1 MKLILCKKLSIFNII
16 ENKESVKF
24 VQNQTCSFVKEWT
37 LRHCQLHNICLKE
50 SLASFFK
57 LFSCCFWHWHTSC
70 SLSSSTS
77 IMSIRQ
83 QFYQCSNF
91 YVIFLHIFY
100 LRSKYKP
107 STDLVL
113 IKKKTF
119 YRPKD
124 TWNTD
129 LFWYYSLFWLS
140 RLHIRG

>member
-83 QFYQCSNF
+83 QLYQCSNF
-91 YVIFLHIFY
+91 YAIFLHIFV
-100 LRSKYKP
+100 SKVKIQTLYRP
-107 STDLVL
+107 SFS
-113 IKKKTF
+113 KKKQTF

-124 TWNTD
+124 IWNTD
-129 LFWYYSLFWLS
+129 LFNQIYIFIGNVLF
-140 RLHIRG
+140 